1 MILVLGIFGTT
12 MGLKR
17 GQSYFIPTD
26 VRIHGNS
33 LLIASTSH
41 WKTGML
47 PFESECIKR
56 IQPFA
61 KKVSSWKPS
70 RALVAEKAGGL

>member
-1 MILVLGIFGTT
+1 MILVLGIFGAT
-12 MGLKR
+12 MSLKR

-26 VRIHGNS
+26 VRVHVNS
-33 LLIASTSH
+33 LLIASTFH
-41 WKTGML
+41 WKIGML

-61 KKVSSWKPS
+61 KKVSS
-70 RALVAEKAGGL
+70 

>member
-1 MILVLGIFGTT
+1 MKNVNKRSDMILVLGIFGAT
-12 MGLKR
+12 MSLRR

-26 VRIHGNS
+26 IHIHVNS
-33 LLIASTSH
+33 LLIASTLH
-41 WKTGML
+41 WKIGMP

-61 KKVSSWKPS
+61 KKVSS
-70 RALVAEKAGGL
+70 